1 MLRLARA
8 SNNDVFYDLGC
19 GRAQLC
25 ITAVSE
31 FGVKR
36 AVGIERLK
44 RRADVAT
51 KRIRKLGLHRRIEI
65 RNEEFYDSDL
75 SDATIAYNGL
85 TEEQGDLV
93 FYESSLRRR
102 CRLVTLSLP
111 VVGVLPSSVDYP
123 FYLLKMP
130 FRMTRKVSDWVRA
143 VLSKRASLREFFDEI
158 GDDPDYWNDV
168 RTLRSLVRKRFS

>member
-1 MLRLARA
+1 MWSHLGPDIALSNRSIREMLRLAKATR
-8 SNNDVFYDLGC
+8 NDVFYDLGC

-44 RRADVAT
+44 RRADKAT
-51 KRIRKLGLHRRIEI
+51 NHVRSLGLQRRIEI

-85 TEEQGDLV
+85 TEELRDLT
-93 FYESSLRRR
+93 FYESSLRRG

-111 VVGVLPSSVDYP
+111 IVGVLANSVDYP
-123 FYLLKMP
+123 FYLMK
-130 FRMTRKVSDWVRA
+130 
-143 VLSKRASLREFFDEI
+143 
-158 GDDPDYWNDV
+158 
-168 RTLRSLVRKRFS
+168 